1 MAIREEGRAIMLGNV
16 PNGHRYPW
24 KLIGTVVCAV
34 LCVGCPQPAEVVFG
48 LSVERNFDSPEELE
62 LIEIAESIY
71 PAREDVLAVYE
82 VEYIGEPPDGDLWWY
97 TEYEVRIPY
106 AITTEAID
114 YYSDVILQLRED
126 HPDPVGPFV
135 PGSFFSYTASVAFYE
150 TYENEGQTFTDV
162 YVVTMEFDWGD
173 GLFFLSGGGFQK
185 MRVVVLTPDGE
196 PLGIFGDGGDETTRF
211 IVV

>member
-1 MAIREEGRAIMLGNV
+1 MLGNES
-16 PNGHRYPW
+16 NGCRYLW
-24 KLIGTVVCAV
+24 KLVCAVVCAV
-34 LCVGCPQPAEVVFG
+34 LCVGCPRQPENAFR
-48 LSVERNFDSPEELE
+48 LSVERIFDSPEELE

-71 PAREDVLAVYE
+71 PAREDVITVYD
-82 VEYIGEPPDGDLWWY
+82 VERLGEAPDEDLWWY
-97 TEYEVRIPY
+97 TEDDVRIPF

-126 HPDPVGPFV
+126 YPDPVGPLHSA
-135 PGSFFSYTASVAFYE
+135 SFFSYTANVTFYE
-150 TYENEGQTFTDV
+150 TYEIEGETFTDV
-162 YVVTMEFDWGD
+162 YVVTMDIDWGD
-173 GLFFLSGGGFQK
+173 GLGFFSGGGFEK